1 MARYDAPSR
10 GSGKQNTFFG
20 GAAILAVGIL
30 VVKLIG
36 MFYKIPL
43 VNIIGAQGNTDFTNA
58 YNIYAVLLTIST
70 AGLPVAVS
78 KLVSEANAQG
88 RRGQVRRTFQLAL
101 GMFLI
106 LGVLSFLVMYFKADL
121 LAEMMHDTK
130 AAAGIRAL
138 SPAVVCVGCLAA
150 LRGFTQGHLNMTPTS
165 ISQIIEALCKLVIG
179 LSLAWWLVRGG
190 QPPETAAAGAIT
202 GVTVGTM
209 VALVYM
215 VLDYAFKGD
224 HGDRLVQDEPDAAG
238 DIVRDI
244 LRIAIPITL
253 SSSMVGIVTVID
265 SSLVQ
270 GQLQR
275 VLLEDQ
281 ACWELYAGFSC
292 VDFAPLEQAIS
303 DWKALL
309 PTGTAATMAALSQ
322 QVDAAQA
329 ARAAGTALAGLD
341 SAAWEVH
348 VLLES
353 ISRSLYGNYGAALNI
368 YNLPTSLMA
377 AITAS
382 VIPAVSGALAKRDRR
397 GASRVSGSALRVTA
411 LLAFPMGVGLFVMGK
426 PIMQLLYPAL
436 EKDLAGPLLSTLGLA
451 TVFVCMMLVCNSV
464 LQAYGFVNLP
474 ILVMVVGG
482 GVKIFT
488 NYHMVAIPK
497 VGIYGAPAGNILCF
511 GLCLGL
517 DLFLI
522 ARVIP
527 RRPRY
532 RDIFLKPFLASAL
545 MGGSAWAVYGLGS
558 KIAITLGK
566 KSLETAIASGK
577 NPGGLGAM
585 LCAFDQAAKQ
595 VLGLSR
601 TGNALMTLGA
611 IGVAVVVY
619 GVLVVALRAISRDDL
634 ALMPKGDKIARLLKL

>member
-101 GMFLI
+101 GMFVI
-106 LGVLSFLVMYFKADL
+106 LGLVSFLVMYFKADM

-130 AAAGIRAL
+130 AAPGIRAL

-150 LRGFTQGHLNMTPTS
+150 LRGYTQGHLNMTPTS
-165 ISQIIEALCKLVIG
+165 VSQIIEALCKLIIG
-179 LSLAWWLVRGG
+179 LTLAWWLVKGG

-215 VLDYAFKGD
+215 VLNYAFKGD
-224 HGDRLVQDEPDAAG
+224 HSRQLERDEPDAPG

-281 ACWELYAGFSC
+281 ACWALYSGFSF
-292 VDFAPLEQAIS
+292 VDFAPLEQAVS
-303 DWKALL
+303 AWKALL
-309 PTGTAATMAALSQ
+309 PTGTEATMAVLSQ
-322 QVDAAQA
+322 QVEAAQK
-329 ARAAGTALAGLD
+329 ALAGGASAGGLE
-341 SAAWEVH
+341 SAALEVYA
-348 VLLES
+348 LLES
-353 ISRSLYGNYGAALNI
+353 VSRSLYGNYGAALNI

-382 VIPAVSGALAKRDRR
+382 VIPAVSGALARRDRR
-397 GASRVSGSALRVTA
+397 GASRVSASALRITA
-411 LLAFPMGVGLFVMGK
+411 LIAFPMGVGLFVMGR

-436 EKDLAGPLLSTLGLA
+436 EKALAGPLLSTLGLA

-464 LQAYGFVNLP
+464 LQAHSFVNLP

-482 GVKIFT
+482 GLKIFT
-488 NYHMVAIPK
+488 NYHVVAMPK

-511 GLCLGL
+511 GLCLAL

-532 RDIFLKPFLASAL
+532 LEIFLKPFLASAL
-545 MGGSAWAVYGLGS
+545 MGGAAWAVYGLGS
-558 KIAITLGK
+558 KLFFSLGAQ
-566 KSLETAIASGK
+566 SLKEALASGVE
-577 NPGGLGAM
+577 PGGLGAR
-585 LCAFDQAAKQ
+585 LCVLDQAAGL
-595 VLGLSR
+595 VLDLSR
-601 TGNALMTLGA
+601 TGNALLTLGA

-634 ALMPKGDKIARLLKL
+634 SLMPKGDKIARLLRL

>member
-1 MARYDAPSR
+1 MAKQ
-10 GSGKQNTFFG
+10 KQNTFFG

-78 KLVSEANAQG
+78 KLVSEANAQN
-88 RRGQVRRTFQLAL
+88 RRGQVRRTFQLSL
-101 GMFLI
+101 GLFLI
-106 LGVLSFLVMYFKADL
+106 LGVVSFLVMYFKAGL
-121 LAEMMHDTK
+121 LADMMHDTK
-130 AAAGIRAL
+130 AAPGIRAL
-138 SPAVVCVGCLAA
+138 APAVVCVGCLAA
-150 LRGFTQGHLNMTPTS
+150 LRGYTQGHLNMTPTS

-179 LSLAWWLVRGG
+179 LSLAWWLVKNG

-215 VLDYAFKGD
+215 VLNYSFKGD
-224 HGDRLVQDEPDAAG
+224 HDTPALDEPDPPG
-238 DIVRDI
+238 DILRDI

-275 VLLEDQ
+275 VLLEDHN
-281 ACWELYAGFSC
+281 CWELYAGF
-292 VDFAPLEQAIS
+292 VDFSPLEAAIAN
-303 DWKALL
+303 WKAVL
-309 PTGTAATMAALSQ
+309 PTGTQATMAVLSR
-322 QVDAAQA
+322 QVDAVQKALA
-329 ARAAGTALAGLD
+329 SGTALGGLE
-341 SAAWEVH
+341 SAAWELH
-348 VLLES
+348 TLLES

-382 VIPAVSGALAKRDRR
+382 VIPAVSGALARRDRR
-397 GASRVSGSALRVTA
+397 GASRVSNSALRITA
-411 LLAFPMGVGLFVMGK
+411 LLSFPMGVGLFVMGK
-426 PIMQLLYPAL
+426 PIMRLLYPAL

-464 LQAYGFVNLP
+464 LQAHGFVNLP
-474 ILVMVVGG
+474 IIVMVLGG
-482 GVKIFT
+482 CVKIFV
-488 NYHMVAIPK
+488 NYHVVAVPK
-497 VGIYGAPAGNILCF
+497 IGIYGAPAGNILCF
-511 GLCLGL
+511 GLCLVL
-517 DLFLI
+517 DLILI
-522 ARVIP
+522 FRVIP

-532 RDIFLKPFLASAL
+532 LEVFLKPFLASAL
-545 MGGSAWAVYGLGS
+545 MGGAAWAVYGLGS
-558 KIAITLGK
+558 KVCLSLGA
-566 KSLETAIASGK
+566 KSLKAALVSGK
-577 NPGGLGAM
+577 APGGLGAM
-585 LCAFDQAAKQ
+585 LCALDTAAQQ

-601 TGNALMTLGA
+601 AGNALLTLGA

-619 GVLVVALRAISRDDL
+619 GILIIALRGISRDDL
-634 ALMPKGDKIARLLKL
+634 SLMPKGDALARLLRL

>member
-1 MARYDAPSR
+1 MAQRDVSSR
-10 GSGKQNTFFG
+10 GSSKQNTFFG

-78 KLVSEANAQG
+78 KLVSEANAQN
-88 RRGQVRRTFQLAL
+88 RQNQMRRTFQLAL

-106 LGVLSFLVMYFKADL
+106 LGVVSFFVMYFKADM

-130 AAAGIRAL
+130 AAPGIRAL
-138 SPAVVCVGCLAA
+138 APAVVCVGCLAA
-150 LRGFTQGHLNMTPTS
+150 LRGYTQGHLNMTPTS
-165 ISQIIEALCKLVIG
+165 ISQIIEALCKLLIG
-179 LSLAWWLVRGG
+179 LSLAWWLVKNG

-215 VLDYAFKGD
+215 VLDYTFKGD
-224 HGDRLVQDEPDAAG
+224 GGGRLGQDEPDAPA
-238 DIVRDI
+238 DIVKNI

-275 VLLEDQ
+275 VLLEDR
-281 ACWELYAGFSC
+281 ACWELYGRFAF
-292 VDFAPLEQAIS
+292 VDFGPLEEAIAN
-303 DWKALL
+303 WKAVL
-309 PTGTAATMAALSQ
+309 PTGAAATMAVLSQ
-322 QVDAAQA
+322 QVDGAQK
-329 ARAAGTALAGLD
+329 ALASGAALGGLE

-348 VLLES
+348 TLLES
-353 ISRSLYGNYGAALNI
+353 VSRSLYGNYGAALNI

-382 VIPAVSGALAKRDRR
+382 VIPAVSGALARRDRR
-397 GASRVSGSALRVTA
+397 GASRVSGSALRITA
-411 LLAFPMGVGLFVMGK
+411 LLSFPMGVGLFVMGR
-426 PIMQLLYPAL
+426 PIMMLLYPAL

-464 LQAYGFVNLP
+464 LQAHGFVNLP

-482 GVKIFT
+482 GLKILA
-488 NYHMVAIPK
+488 NYHVVALPK
-497 VGIYGAPAGNILCF
+497 VGIYGAPIGNILCF

-532 RDIFLKPFLASAL
+532 LEVFLKPLLASAL
-545 MGGSAWAVYGLGS
+545 MGGAAWAVYGLGS
-558 KIAITLGK
+558 KLLMKLGK
-566 KSLETAIASGK
+566 
-577 NPGGLGAM
+577 
-585 LCAFDQAAKQ
+585 LCVVDEVTKQ

-611 IGVAVVVY
+611 IGVAVIVY

-634 ALMPKGDKIARLLKL
+634 SLMPKGDKIARLLRL